1 MFRATDKKALDW
13 CIRTARL
20 GLQVYAQQHRLGLCV
35 VLSDDMSI
43 DSVIYDKPRERKTL
57 CEGMGGGVARFKSAA
72 RSERAHVHVCARW
85 LSVLQGGPSH
95 QQLSQCPAGSHH
107 CRTEQVS
114 AGSRTPTPINTHPF
128 TQQHTLYT
136 SPASYADSFP
146 HSVSISFLFLT
157 EAALN

>member
-1 MFRATDKKALDW
+1 
-13 CIRTARL
+13 
-20 GLQVYAQQHRLGLCV
+20 
-35 VLSDDMSI
+35 MSI
-43 DSVIYDKPRERKTL
+43 DSVIYDKPRERKTF
-57 CEGMGGGVARFKSAA
+57 CEGMGGGLQGSNLLQEVSVHMCMCV
-72 RSERAHVHVCARW
+72 RAHVHVCARW

-136 SPASYADSFP
+136 SPASHVDSFP